1 MEVADYI
8 YGTTMSEP
16 NMTKLLSVKL
26 EKKGGGEAENQQ
38 P

>member
-16 NMTKLLSVKL
+16 NMTRLLSVKM
-26 EKKGGGEAENQQ
+26 EKKVGELPDNLV
-38 P
+38 

>member
-16 NMTKLLSVKL
+16 NVTKLLSVKL
-26 EKKGGGEAENQQ
+26 EKKGGGEVSNNQA
-38 P
+38 

>member
-1 MEVADYI
+1 VADYI

-26 EKKGGGEAENQQ
+26 EKKSGEEPNNLL
-38 P
+38 

>member
-1 MEVADYI
+1 VADYI

-26 EKKGGGEAENQQ
+26 EKKIGEEPNNLL
-38 P
+38 